1 MSSGAAGGV
10 GGGGVL
16 PPAPMALGRKG
27 HKGGGAGP
35 GGYHPPK
42 TPTGRILSS
51 LVFFCHPPKAPA
63 HRWEIG
69 CPLLFVMPHAEDTHR

>member
-42 TPTGRILSS
+42 TPTGRIL
-51 LVFFCHPPKAPA
+51 FN
-63 HRWEIG
+63 
-69 CPLLFVMPHAEDTHR
+69 PLLFALPRPKGARPQVGNWLFTLVCYATR